1 MFNSKVAFS
10 PVATQLRASAS
21 AANNSIL
28 ATISPE
34 SFSKLDH
41 LLGDSSFL
49 GSDVE
54 PNIVDI
60 ENFDKVKPFVLD
72 FGRQRLDDYSN
83 VKRWYGFVE
92 KNYDSIDR
100 TPIFVAPEMSI
111 DEKYELI
118 SRNLQEVL
126 GEDRIKKVLSERD
139 LRVYWGTATTGR
151 PHIAYFVP
159 MCKIADL
166 LNAGCEVTILLAD
179 LHGYLDN
186 MKAPW
191 ELIGKRANY
200 YKFIITEMLKAI
212 NVPIEKLKFVQG
224 TDYQL
229 SKEYTLDVYKLS
241 SMVTE
246 HDAKK
251 AGAQVV
257 KQVDSPLLS
266 GLLYPLLQ
274 GLDEQYLGVDCQFG
288 GIDQR
293 KIFTFAEEY
302 MPKLGYKKCSHLMN
316 RMVPGLTGDK
326 MSSSVADSKID
337 LLDSAKD
344 VTRKIKK
351 AFCEEGNVEQNGL
364 LAFCD
369 AVLFPIY
376 GEIRIS
382 RKEEFGGDL
391 HYTSF
396 EAMKADFAAKNLH
409 PGDLKNGVA
418 STINKLLDPIRKSFQ
433 DKDKL
438 AVMHEAYPEFAPKKA
453 GKGGK
458 GGAPAKKGPPQA
470 APITPGRLNIRVGH
484 ITKVEAHP
492 NSEKLY
498 IETVNF
504 GEEIGQRTILSGLG
518 GSGVTMSDLDGSKR
532 PFLINLKPVKLGG
545 IESQGMLLCASKN
558 RDGGE
563 PGAKDIGLLTCPE
576 SAIPGEKVLIE
587 GFEKQEA
594 DERLNPKKKVWET
607 LAPDFKVDDEGNC
620 QFKDS
625 KMVLA
630 SQEQII
636 SEMLKGASIS

>member
-1 MFNSKVAFS
+1 MNIFEVQFLSLPTPFLSDNSFIGS
-10 PVATQLRASAS
+10 PITP
-21 AANNSIL
+21 NI
-28 ATISPE
+28 T
-34 SFSKLDH
+34 
-41 LLGDSSFL
+41 
-49 GSDVE
+49 DVE
-54 PNIVDI
+54 V
-60 ENFDKVKPFVLD
+60 FDSIKKFIDD
-72 FGRQRLDDYSN
+72 FGKQRLDN
-83 VKRWYGFVE
+83 HPNFKRWY
-92 KNYDSIDR
+92 NYIEVNYESIDR
-100 TPIFVAPEMSI
+100 TPLVILPKMSV

-126 GEDRIKKVLSERD
+126 GADRIKKVLAERD
-139 LRVYWGTATTGR
+139 LKVYWGTATTGR

-166 LNAGCEVTILLAD
+166 LKAGCEVTILLAD

-191 ELIGKRANY
+191 DLIGKRANY
-200 YKFIITEMLKAI
+200 YKIVITEMLKSI
-212 NVPIEKLKFVQG
+212 DVPIEKLKFVQG

-316 RMVPGLTGDK
+316 KMVPGLTGDK
-326 MSSSVADSKID
+326 MSSSELDSKID
-337 LLDSAKD
+337 LLDSPKD
-344 VTRKIKK
+344 IKRKINK

-364 LAFCD
+364 LSFCD
-369 AVLFPIY
+369 AVLFPIF
-376 GEIRIS
+376 GEITIN
-382 RKEEFGGDL
+382 RKEEWGGDL
-391 HYTSF
+391 NYKSF
-396 EAMKADFAAKNLH
+396 EQMKTDFAEKKLH
-409 PGDLKNGVA
+409 PGDLKQGVTQ
-418 STINKLLDPIRKSFQ
+418 TINKLLDPIRKCFE
-433 DKDKL
+433 DKTNL
-438 AVMHEAYPEFAPKKA
+438 ALMHEAYPEFAPKPKSGA
-453 GKGGK
+453 KGGK
-458 GGAPAKKGPPQA
+458 GGAAGGKKGPPQA

-492 NSEKLY
+492 NPEKNLY
-498 IETVNF
+498 IETIDF
-504 GEEIGQRTILSGLG
+504 GKEIGQRQILSGLG
-518 GSGVTMSDLDGSKR
+518 GSGIQMSDLENTKR
-532 PFLINLKPVKLGG
+532 PFLINLKPAKFGG
-545 IESQGMLLCASKN
+545 IESQGMLLCASSGDAEN
-558 RDGGE
+558 RKIALLSVPNSAN
-563 PGAKDIGLLTCPE
+563 PGD
-576 SAIPGEKVLIE
+576 KVLIE
-587 GFEKQEA
+587 GFEKEEA

-607 LAPDFKVDDEGNC
+607 LAPDFKVVEGKC
-620 QFKDS
+620 VFKEA

-630 SQEQII
+630 SQEEILCE
-636 SEMLKGASIS
+636 SLKNASIS